1 MPLSTAP
8 LSVPAY
14 TTEDPYLSGQYAPI
28 FDERTDSGLRV
39 TGELPSGLAGAY
51 LRNGPNQAFE
61 PLGRYHLFDGDGM
74 VHGVWFDG
82 EGGARYANRWIRSK
96 GLLAELEDGHA
107 LFGGLSEFT
116 LPDPELMARVGM
128 MKNTANTH
136 VVGHAGRILA
146 LMEGAKPTELG
157 PDLETIGEHDFG
169 GALHGSSA
177 TRPSRPTCASTRPTP
192 RERSRGPPT
201 STCPGR

>member
-14 TTEDPYLSGQYAPI
+14 TTEDPYLSGQYAPV
-28 FDERTDSGLRV
+28 FDERTDEGLRV

-82 EGGARYANRWIRSK
+82 EGGARYGNRWIRSQ
-96 GLLAELEDGHA
+96 G
-107 LFGGLSEFT
+107 
-116 LPDPELMARVGM
+116 P
-128 MKNTANTH
+128 
-136 VVGHAGRILA
+136 AGRA
-146 LMEGAKPTELG
+146 SRPATR
-157 PDLETIGEHDFG
+157 
-169 GALHGSSA
+169 SSA
-177 TRPSRPTCASTRPTP
+177 GCRSSPFPTP
-192 RERSRGPPT
+192 S
-201 STCPGR
+201 